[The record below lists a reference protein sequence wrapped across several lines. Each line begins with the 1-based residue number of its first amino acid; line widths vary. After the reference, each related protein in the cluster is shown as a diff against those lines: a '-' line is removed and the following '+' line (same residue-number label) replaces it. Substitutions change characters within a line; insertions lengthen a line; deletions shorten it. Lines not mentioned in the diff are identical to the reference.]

1 MAHKLVI
8 VESPA
13 KARTIG
19 GYLGKDY
26 VVESSIG
33 HIRDLPNNAA
43 DTPAKIKDK
52 PWGRLAVDVDNEF
65 TPYYVVPRD
74 KKSHISKLK
83 SLLKDAD
90 ELFLATD
97 EDREGE
103 AIAWHL
109 LDELKPKGIPVKRM
123 VFHEIT
129 KQAILDAADNPREL
143 AMDLVEAQET
153 RRILDR
159 LYGYEVSPVLWKK
172 VMSGLSAGR
181 VQSVATRLVVDKER
195 QRMAFK
201 IASYWDLEGTFD
213 AGSKH
218 DQRMFPAKLH
228 SLDGTRVATG
238 ASFGPDGQLKGKSEV
253 VHLDRTR
260 AESLVSALAD
270 TTYDVRSVEAK
281 PYRRSPYAPFR
292 TTTLQQEAG
301 RKLGMSASV
310 TDVGRPAPLRER
322 LHHLHAHRLHD
333 AVGRGDPG
341 RAQSRPVSSTAPST
355 SPTHRAPTPP
365 RSRTPRRRTRR
376 SAPPA
381 SRSARPA
388 QTGLTGDQFRLYEL
402 IWMRTVASQMKDAT
416 GQSVSIR
423 IGGAADD
430 RRGRRVRRLRPRH
443 HLPRLPQGLRRG
455 HRRRRRQG
463 RPGDPAARPRAG
475 RRGQRRL
482 AERQRPRD
490 QAAGPLHRGHADQGA
505 RGARDRPALDVRLD
519 HRHDPQPRLRLQE
532 GHGAGAGL
540 AGVLGDP
547 AAGGALPAARVL
559 RVHRR
564 HGGRARRDRRR
575 PQGPRHRAHRVL
587 LRLRRRPGPQA
598 LVDGLGDID
607 AKELATFP
615 VGGPDSGI
623 NLRVGRYGPYLE
635 GPDDEGNPVGKRANV
650 PDDLPPDEL
659 TLEKATELF
668 ANPAGEEIEL
678 GNHPETGLRVVAK
691 NGRYG
696 PYVTE
701 DLPEDAKKNDK
712 PRTGSL
718 FKSMSLDTITLDD
731 AVKLLSLPRVVGVAP
746 PAEGAD
752 GEVEGEE
759 ITAQNGRYGPYLK
772 KGTDSRSLTTEDQLF
787 TVTLDEALK
796 IYAQPKQ
803 RGRAAAAPP
812 LKELG
817 NDPVSG
823 QPIVVKSGRFGEYVT
838 DGEYNATLR
847 KDDSVESITTERAAE
862 LLADRRE
869 RGPAKKAAKKGAKKA
884 PAKKAPPRRR
894 PPRRPPR
901 RRRRRRP
908 PRRPRPRRPERAGSA
923 LVGRRRR
930 VRRVAGL
937 APRGARSAGLG
948 VGAVLVVGLAVG
960 GRNTI
965 STMKPTSGT
974 SPMRYHQPLRPVSC
988 RRRTA
993 AARPGRNIAS
1003 APSTESSG

>member
-52 PWGRLAVDVDNEF
+52 PWGRLAVDVEHDF

-74 KKSHISKLK
+74 KKSHITKLK
-83 SLLKDAD
+83 QLLKDAD

-109 LDELKPKGIPVKRM
+109 LDELKPKNIPVKRM

-181 VQSVATRLVVDKER
+181 VQSVATRLVVDRER
-195 QRMAFK
+195 ERIKFRV
-201 IASYWDLEGTFD
+201 ASYWDLEGTFD
-213 AGSKH
+213 AGAKH
-218 DQRMFPAKLH
+218 DARMFPARLY
-228 SLDGTRVATG
+228 SLDAKRVASG
-238 ASFGPDGQLKGKSEV
+238 SSFGPDGQLKPGADV

-260 AESLVSALAD
+260 AEALVAALDD
-270 TTYDVRSVEAK
+270 TSFEVRSVESK
-281 PYRRSPYAPFR
+281 PYKRSPYAPFR

-301 RKLGMSASV
+301 RKLGMTASV
-310 TDVGRPAPLRER
+310 AMSVAQRLYENGFITYMRTDSTTLSAGAVEAARSQVRELYGSEYLPDSPRVYASKVKNAQEAHEAIRPAGE
-322 LHHLHAHRLHD
+322 
-333 AVGRGDPG
+333 
-341 RAQSRPVSSTAPST
+341 TF
-355 SPTHRAPTPP
+355 
-365 RSRTPRRRTRR
+365 RT
-376 SAPPA
+376 
-381 SRSARPA
+381 PA
-388 QTGLTGDQFRLYEL
+388 QTGLRGDQFRLYEL
-402 IWMRTVASQMKDAT
+402 IWMRTVASQMRDAT
-416 GQSVSIR
+416 GQSVSVRLGGSASTGEDVVFSASGRVITFHGFLKAYVEGTDD
-423 IGGAADD
+423 GGAKDD
-430 RRGRRVRRLRPRH
+430 AETRLPALEQGDAVSAASLSANGHETKPPARYTEATLIKELEEREIGRPSTYASIIGTILARGYVYKKGTALVPAWLAFSVIRLLEEHFPRH
-443 HLPRLPQGLRRG
+443 VSYEFTAEMEDVLDEIASGRKDRVSELGEFYYGSDDVVGLKR
-455 HRRRRRQG
+455 
-463 RPGDPAARPRAG
+463 
-475 RRGQRRL
+475 
-482 AERQRPRD
+482 
-490 QAAGPLHRGHADQGA
+490 
-505 RGARDRPALDVRLD
+505 
-519 HRHDPQPRLRLQE
+519 
-532 GHGAGAGL
+532 
-540 AGVLGDP
+540 
-547 AAGGALPAARVL
+547 
-559 RVHRR
+559 
-564 HGGRARRDRRR
+564 
-575 PQGPRHRAHRVL
+575 
-587 LRLRRRPGPQA
+587 
-598 LVDGLGDID
+598 LVDELGDID
-607 AKELATFP
+607 ARELATFP

-635 GPDDEGNPVGKRANV
+635 GPDDEGNPTGKRANV

-678 GNHPETGLRVVAK
+678 GVHPETGLAVVAK

-701 DLPEDAKKNDK
+701 LLPEDAPKSAK

-718 FKSMSLDTITLDD
+718 FKSMSLDTVTLED
-731 AVKLLSLPRVVGVAP
+731 AVKLLSLPRVVGVDP
-746 PAEGAD
+746 EDPD
-752 GEVEGEE
+752 GTE

-772 KGTDSRSLTTEDQLF
+772 KGTDSRSLTSEDQIF
-787 TVTLDEALK
+787 SITLDEALK

-823 QPIVVKSGRFGEYVT
+823 QPVVVKSGRFGEYVT

-847 KDDSVESITTERAAE
+847 KEDSVETITIERAAE

-869 RGPAKKAAKKGAKKA
+869 RGPAKKAAKKGAAKKA
-884 PAKKAPPRRR
+884 PAKK
-894 PPRRPPR
+894 
-901 RRRRRRP
+901 
-908 PRRPRPRRPERAGSA
+908 
-923 LVGRRRR
+923 
-930 VRRVAGL
+930 
-937 APRGARSAGLG
+937 
-948 VGAVLVVGLAVG
+948 
-960 GRNTI
+960 
-965 STMKPTSGT
+965 
-974 SPMRYHQPLRPVSC
+974 
-988 RRRTA
+988 TA
-993 AARPGRNIAS
+993 AKKTAAKKTAAKKTAAKKTTKKAAAKKS
-1003 APSTESSG
+1003 

>member
-1 MAHKLVI
+1 VAHKLVI

-52 PWGRLAVDVDNEF
+52 PWGRLAVDVENEF

-83 SLLKDAD
+83 GLLKDAD
-90 ELFLATD
+90 ELYLATD

-109 LDELKPKGIPVKRM
+109 LDELKPKKDVTVKRM

-129 KQAILDAADNPREL
+129 KAAILEAAENPRDL

-181 VQSVATRLVVDKER
+181 VQSVATRLVVDRER
-195 QRMAFK
+195 ARMAFK

-218 DQRMFPAKLH
+218 EQRMFPAKLH
-228 SLDGTRVATG
+228 SIDGTRVASG
-238 ASFGPDGQLKGKSEV
+238 SNFGPDGQLKAGASV

-260 AESLVSALAD
+260 AEALVSALAD
-270 TTYDVRSVEAK
+270 TSYDVRSVESK

-310 TDVGRPAPLRER
+310 TMSVAQRLYENGFITYMRTDSTTLSDGAIQAARRQATELYGAEYVPDTPRTYTSKVKNAQEAHEAIRPAGE
-322 LHHLHAHRLHD
+322 
-333 AVGRGDPG
+333 
-341 RAQSRPVSSTAPST
+341 SF
-355 SPTHRAPTPP
+355 
-365 RSRTPRRRTRR
+365 RT
-376 SAPPA
+376 
-381 SRSARPA
+381 PA

-416 GQSVSIR
+416 GQTVSIR
-423 IGGAADD
+423 LGGAASSGEDVVFGASGRVITFHGFLKAYVEGTDD
-430 RRGRRVRRLRPRH
+430 GGAKDDQET
-443 HLPRLPQGLRRG
+443 RLPNLEQGDPVSAASLSANG
-455 HRRRRRQG
+455 HETKPPSRYTEATLIKELEEREIG
-463 RPGDPAARPRAG
+463 RPSTYASIIGTILNRGYVYKKGTALVPAWLAFSVIRLMEDHFPR
-475 RRGQRRL
+475 QVSY
-482 AERQRPRD
+482 EFT
-490 QAAGPLHRGHADQGA
+490 AAMEDV
-505 RGARDRPALDVRLD
+505 LD
-519 HRHDPQPRLRLQE
+519 E
-532 GHGAGAGL
+532 I
-540 AGVLGDP
+540 
-547 AAGGALPAARVL
+547 AGGRKDRVGEL
-559 RVHRR
+559 TEFYYGSEAVK
-564 HGGRARRDRRR
+564 GLK
-575 PQGPRHRAHRVL
+575 P
-587 LRLRRRPGPQA
+587 

-607 AKELATFP
+607 ARELATFP

-635 GPDDEGNPVGKRANV
+635 GPDDEGNPTGKRANV

-659 TLEKATELF
+659 TLEKAKELF
-668 ANPAGEEIEL
+668 ANPAGEEIQL
-678 GNHPETGLRVVAK
+678 GRHPETGLEVVAK

-701 DLPEDAKKNDK
+701 LLPEDAPKKAK

-718 FKSMSLDTITLDD
+718 FKSMSLDTVTLDD

-746 PAEGAD
+746 PS
-752 GEVEGEE
+752 EGEEEGLE

-772 KGTDSRSLTTEDQLF
+772 KGTDSRSLTSEDQLL
-787 TVTLDEALK
+787 TITLDEALK

-884 PAKKAPPRRR
+884 PAKKA
-894 PPRRPPR
+894 
-901 RRRRRRP
+901 
-908 PRRPRPRRPERAGSA
+908 ATKKA
-923 LVGRRRR
+923 T
-930 VRRVAGL
+930 AKK
-937 APRGARSAGLG
+937 APA
-948 VGAVLVVGLAVG
+948 
-960 GRNTI
+960 
-965 STMKPTSGT
+965 KK
-974 SPMRYHQPLRPVSC
+974 
-988 RRRTA
+988 A
-993 AARPGRNIAS
+993 AAKKTTKKS
-1003 APSTESSG
+1003 